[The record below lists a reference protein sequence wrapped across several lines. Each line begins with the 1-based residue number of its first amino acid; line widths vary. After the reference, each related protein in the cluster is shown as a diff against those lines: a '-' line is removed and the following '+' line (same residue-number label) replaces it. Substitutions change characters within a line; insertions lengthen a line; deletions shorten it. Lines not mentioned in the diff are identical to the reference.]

1 MTMSKQE
8 IPKEYN
14 SIPELK
20 NVIFNLAE
28 TNDFDL
34 RGQMIFA
41 FGKYLQL
48 ISIENNQVP
57 IFPIE
62 FAPLPKE
69 ELKKWCMWYGIDLYR
84 VKGKVLKYQEMGA
97 LFYTK
102 FQKMT
107 TEEWSYVRDNSLGTV
122 ALYYNKGTE
131 DLDNCKEIRVRDEY
145 KRVLNI
151 SIIEYIRERDK
162 FYDYLKTV
170 KRRPNYF
177 LLLIMMMIVSFILWI
192 ILK

>member
-1 MTMSKQE
+1 MSKQT

-20 NVIFNLAE
+20 NVISNLAK
-28 TNDFDL
+28 TNDFEL

-69 ELKKWCMWYGIDLYR
+69 ELKKWCMWYGIDLYK
-84 VKGKVLKYQEMGA
+84 VKGKVLKYQEMGV

-122 ALYYNKGTE
+122 ALYYNKGIE
-131 DLDNCKEIRVRDEY
+131 DLDNCKEIKVRDEY
-145 KRVLNI
+145 KRILNL
-151 SIIEYIRERDK
+151 SIIEHTYERDK
-162 FYDYLKTV
+162 FYNYLKTV
-170 KRRPNYF
+170 KRKPS
-177 LLLIMMMIVSFILWI
+177 LLTIGVIILVITLLIWI
-192 ILK
+192 FLK